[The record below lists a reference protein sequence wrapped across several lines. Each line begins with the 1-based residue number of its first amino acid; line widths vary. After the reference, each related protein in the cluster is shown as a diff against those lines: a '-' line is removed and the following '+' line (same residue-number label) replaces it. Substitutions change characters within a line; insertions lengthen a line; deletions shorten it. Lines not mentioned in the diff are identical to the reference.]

1 MKGTSVFAR
10 RKSSTM
16 ALYVAAGVA
25 ALIWLI
31 PFLGVFMAS
40 IRPLSEIS
48 RGWWRFEQFSPTLR
62 NYVGAWNH
70 PAAPLGK
77 GMLNSLR
84 VAVPATILP
93 LVIASIAA
101 YGFARFR
108 FRLRD
113 LLFMAIVA
121 LMTLPQQMIA
131 VPIYRIM
138 RGLGAVDSYTGL
150 VLVHAAWG
158 LPWIMY
164 FMRNY
169 LTTVPIEVEEAAKV
183 DGASDLRVFLQIV
196 MPMSLPAVASAAV
209 LQFMWVWSD
218 FFLALILLYSPDKLL
233 ATQRVPL
240 LRGVYHVDWGVLSAG
255 SVIVMAVPIVVFA
268 LMQRYYIRGMVGWT
282 SK

>member
-169 LTTVPIEVEEAAKV
+169 FTTVPIEVEEAAK
-183 DGASDLRVFLQIV
+183 
-196 MPMSLPAVASAAV
+196 
-209 LQFMWVWSD
+209 
-218 FFLALILLYSPDKLL
+218 
-233 ATQRVPL
+233 
-240 LRGVYHVDWGVLSAG
+240 
-255 SVIVMAVPIVVFA
+255 
-268 LMQRYYIRGMVGWT
+268 
-282 SK
+282 

>member
-1 MKGTSVFAR
+1 MKSGSVFVRSKPA
-10 RKSSTM
+10 TA
-16 ALYVAAGVA
+16 ALYIVAGLA
-25 ALIWLI
+25 ALVWLV

-40 IRPLSEIS
+40 IRPLSEVL

-62 NYVGAWNH
+62 NYAGAWNH
-70 PAAPLGK
+70 PAAPLGQ
-77 GMLNSLR
+77 GMFNSLR

-93 LVIASIAA
+93 LAVASAAA

-108 FRLRD
+108 FRFRD
-113 LLFMAIVA
+113 LLFMTIVA

-138 RGLGAVDSYTGL
+138 RGLGAVDSYIGL

-169 LTTVPIEVEEAAKV
+169 FTTVPVEVEEAAKV
-183 DGASDLRVFLQIV
+183 DGASDLRIFLQIV
-196 MPMSLPAVASAAV
+196 VPMSLPAVASAAV

-218 FFLALILLYSPDKLL
+218 FFLALILVYSPDKLL

-255 SVIVMAVPIVVFA
+255 SVIVMIIPIAVFA